1 VEKGSWVGE
10 EWKQK
15 GQLGTKD
22 KCMGLGYAMQVSC
35 GLASG
40 RGGEVVEE
48 AKYKMAL
55 LSEHLD
61 DCHNNG

>member
-1 VEKGSWVGE
+1 MLCKCPVVLPVEG
-10 EWKQK
+10 
-15 GQLGTKD
+15 
-22 KCMGLGYAMQVSC
+22 
-35 GLASG
+35 
-40 RGGEVVEE
+40 GGEVVEE

>member
-1 VEKGSWVGE
+1 MEKGSWVGE

-40 RGGEVVEE
+40 RGG
-48 AKYKMAL
+48 
-55 LSEHLD
+55 
-61 DCHNNG
+61 